1 LFLLRLPAKK
11 GEPMIKLH
19 IRTLWLWFLV
29 LCLLLQVPQ
38 LDSHSHIVEAY
49 DSASGAPVLSVEQNI
64 VAAPGST
71 IVIPVLLSDGSRF
84 STAAFKLVFDPSM
97 LIFVRKKKGPDVLV
111 SEGIGIDLLIPGE
124 VELVLLGIP
133 VPGSPLPPLLPPGK
147 SILWNVTFRVTDN
160 SAGKVGAINMT
171 DLNFLDMNG
180 RTAMLPMVSSGSIM
194 VKQNILRGDIN
205 GDDIVDVQDLL
216 KIIQVL
222 QGVAAMTSIA
232 DVNLDGKVDVVDL
245 IRLIQ
250 AIVGVDPL

>member
-1 LFLLRLPAKK
+1 V
-11 GEPMIKLH
+11 IKLH

-38 LDSHSHIVEAY
+38 LDSHSHIVEAF

-84 STAAFKLVFDPSM
+84 SVAAFKLVFDPSI

-111 SEGIGIDLLIPGE
+111 GEAIDPGISPPPGE
-124 VELVLLGIP
+124 VELVLLSVP
-133 VPGSPLPPLLPPGK
+133 VPGTQLTPLLPPGK